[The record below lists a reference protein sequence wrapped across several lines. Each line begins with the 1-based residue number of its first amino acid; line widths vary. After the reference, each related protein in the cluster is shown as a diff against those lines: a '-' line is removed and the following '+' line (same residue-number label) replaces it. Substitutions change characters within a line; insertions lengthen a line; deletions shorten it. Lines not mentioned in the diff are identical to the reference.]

1 MRTAPATPASPDATS
16 PGTTSPDI
24 ALRRAEHALEI
35 PRARL
40 ATAVL
45 TACATLAAAFAL
57 AAVSAYLVTRAWTMP
72 PVLDLTVAVVMVRA
86 LGVARGVFRWLDR
99 MTTHSVALRGVVSL
113 RTNLF
118 TALASRTDDALTR
131 LRRGDLLARIGD
143 DAQELADHVI
153 KAIVPGIVSVVMF
166 VVVLATIMPMSVLAG
181 LTMAASLVLASVLAP
196 MAAYRASRISQDAV
210 VTTRSEVSATAL
222 EILDDATSLRVD
234 GRLNTALEAL
244 DREQVAHDAAIDRAA
259 LPSAV
264 ASAAVPASMVLAVLG
279 SLLAA
284 GSAWLDGGASAG
296 QIGVL
301 LLLPLS
307 SFEAASALPAAAAQ
321 YARSRAAAARLDAVV
336 GPGDAMGSDAR
347 TKHNAS
353 TESNAPTDSAAGS
366 GGARDLPGDSG
377 SPLRARA
384 TATAHLRTVCLT
396 AGWTPDAP
404 RVRNLELDLPPGSR
418 LAVVGASGSGKSTLL
433 ATLAGLLS
441 PLSGSVQVDGT
452 DIASLPP
459 HEVRERVTMFAED
472 AHVFATS
479 LRENLKVV
487 RGDLDD
493 DAALKALAAVGLED
507 WVAQLPRGL
516 DTLLGPDGTTV
527 SGGERRRLLLARA
540 VIRGRGVLLLDEP
553 TEHLDTARG
562 DALLRALLTPGDE
575 SLVPSDATVVVVTH
589 RTEAIPPATAVLRI
603 GPGARAV
610 LDCPRAARGRT
621 ETQEDR

>member
-1 MRTAPATPASPDATS
+1 MTSAPDTAATPDAA
-16 PGTTSPDI
+16 TSPDI

-118 TALASRTDDALTR
+118 TALASRTDDGLTR

-166 VVVLATIMPMSVLAG
+166 VVVLATIMPMSILAG
-181 LTMAASLVLASVLAP
+181 LTMTASLVLASVLAP
-196 MAAYRASRISQDAV
+196 LAAYRASRISQDAV
-210 VTTRSEVSATAL
+210 VTTRSEVSASAL

-234 GRLNTALEAL
+234 GRLDTALAAL
-244 DREQVAHDAAIDRAA
+244 EKEQAAHDAAIDRAA

-264 ASAAVPASMVLAVLG
+264 ASAAVPTSMVLAVLG

-321 YARSRAAAARLDAVV
+321 YARSRAAAVRLDAVV
-336 GPGDAMGSDAR
+336 GPGDAMGADSP
-347 TKHNAS
+347 
-353 TESNAPTDSAAGS
+353 ESVAPPADQRVPA
-366 GGARDLPGDSG
+366 
-377 SPLRARA
+377 
-384 TATAHLRTVCLT
+384 ATAHLRTVCLT

-441 PLSGSVQVDGT
+441 PLSGSVQLDGT

-479 LRENLKVV
+479 LRENLRVV
-487 RGDLDD
+487 RGDIEDD
-493 DAALKALAAVGLED
+493 TALEALTAVGLED

-540 VIRGRGVLLLDEP
+540 VLRGRGVLLLDEP

-562 DALLRALLTPGDE
+562 DALLSALLTPGDE
-575 SLVPSDATVVVVTH
+575 SLLPADTTVVVVTH
-589 RTEAIPPATAVLRI
+589 RTEAIPPAAAVLRI
-603 GPGARAV
+603 GPGARTA
-610 LDCPRAARGRT
+610 LDCPRTARGRT